1 LATGWVTEGFTNWIV
16 PPVRLARPRMTG
28 VCDRSAYLQVGRP
41 ADTEHA
47 ANEVHTIRR
56 VHGKIE
62 RDVLRES
69 LRERSFDAA
78 RELIDK
84 VAEVKCGRERKVGE
98 VDIAAEERRFR

>member
-1 LATGWVTEGFTNWIV
+1 LMS